1 MNSSVVWVAVAV
13 RKASAEEVVDAFGL
27 TSCCLCSDRV
37 RRQDNIPWQQHLD
50 LGLDFRLRQLGEDV
64 AQMGVGGIVT
74 STSLPCKNTRHRSAS
89 RRSSNGIARAHRLS
103 SELAQ
108 DELTA
113 LILFKSEMSAYL
125 RLYTFL
131 SHIFDY
137 GNTVIEKRA
146 ILYRQL
152 NWLLEFDREHE
163 DIDFS
168 DQDKLICVNNMIKEK
183 LLGSEML

>member
-1 MNSSVVWVAVAV
+1 MTTLTTPLP
-13 RKASAEEVVDAFGL
+13 RKS
-27 TSCCLCSDRV
+27 
-37 RRQDNIPWQQHLD
+37 
-50 LGLDFRLRQLGEDV
+50 
-64 AQMGVGGIVT
+64 
-74 STSLPCKNTRHRSAS
+74 TRHRTAS
-89 RRSSNGIARAHRLS
+89 RRNSHGIARAHRLS

-108 DELTA
+108 DELNA
-113 LILFKSEMSAYL
+113 LILFKSDMSAYL

-131 SHIFDY
+131 SQIFDY
-137 GNTVIEKRA
+137 GNAVIEKRA

-168 DQDKLICVNNMIKEK
+168 DQDKLICVNNVIKEK